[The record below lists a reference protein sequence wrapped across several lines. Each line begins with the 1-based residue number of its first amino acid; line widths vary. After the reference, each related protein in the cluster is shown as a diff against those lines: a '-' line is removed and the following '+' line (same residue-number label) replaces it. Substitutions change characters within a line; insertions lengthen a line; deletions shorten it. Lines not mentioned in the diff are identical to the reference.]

1 MRRTTSRV
9 LSFVALFVVFVAA
22 YYAWDRVRYERL
34 LNRLYITFDDFAP
47 DYSHALRQLP
57 SDGALK
63 AYDYSNYPQPDP
75 TNNIPSLI
83 HFIWFK
89 NLYETRPDV
98 TTIPSMGSHAP
109 ELCRFYNPD
118 FEIKIWNA
126 TAGRKLLEE
135 HYDWF
140 LPTYDNYAHP
150 IQRVDA
156 VKYFVLYHYG
166 GFYLDL
172 DIACRRSLRPIQ
184 RFPAWIPRAS
194 PQGLNNDALAA
205 RAHHPAWKKM
215 TEMLTPRDKSLVFPY
230 LTIFWSTGPQFTTDI
245 FKQWLDENPKHRTY
259 VPGTPKIPTTDPD
272 AVYVLP
278 QEFYS
283 EQYTFFGH
291 SPGGTWHQGDVAIVL
306 WLVARPW
313 VVVVLLLCGIVVPV
327 MICVAL
333 LLRRRRSTFSRGRY
347 TQAPRQSEDTVL
359 DDVEMIDLLADNDET
374 RQNAL

>member
-1 MRRTTSRV
+1 MHRLISRV
-9 LSFVALFVVFVAA
+9 LKFATLLVVFDAL

-34 LNRLYITFDDFAP
+34 LSRLHITFDDFSP
-47 DYSHALRQLP
+47 DYADALSQLP
-57 SDGALK
+57 SDAAIK
-63 AYDYSNYPQPDP
+63 AYDQSSYPQPDP
-75 TNNIPSLI
+75 TKNIPSII

-109 ELCRFYNPD
+109 DLCHNANPG

-126 TAGRKLLEE
+126 TAGRELLGE

-140 LPTYDNYAHP
+140 LPTYDNYPHP
-150 IQRVDA
+150 IQQVDA
-156 VKYFVLYHYG
+156 IKYFVLYHYG

-205 RAHHPAWKKM
+205 RARHPAWKKM
-215 TEMLTPRDKSLVFPY
+215 TEMLTPRDKSLIFPY
-230 LTIFWSTGPQFTTDI
+230 LTIFWSTGPQFTTDV
-245 FKQWLDENPKHRTY
+245 FKQWLAENPHHKTY

-283 EQYTFFGH
+283 ERYTFFGH
-291 SPGGTWHQGDVAIVL
+291 SPGGTWHEGDVAVIL
-306 WLVARPW
+306 WLVTRPW
-313 VVVVLLLCGIVVPV
+313 VVIVILLCGAVVPA
-327 MICVAL
+327 MLCIAL
-333 LLRRRRSTFSRGRY
+333 LLRRRR
-347 TQAPRQSEDTVL
+347 
-359 DDVEMIDLLADNDET
+359 NDRRREGYI
-374 RQNAL
+374 